1 MSDDLFE
8 NTPTSSGDYD
18 ASSIEV
24 LEGLEPVRRRPGMY
38 IGGTDD
44 RALHHLVAE
53 VLDNAMDEAVAGHA
67 TRIELRLDEGNR
79 VVVSDNGRG
88 IPVGEHPKY
97 PGKSTLEVILSTLH
111 SGGKFSGKAYA
122 TSGGLHGVGVSVVN
136 ALSSDTRVEVARDK
150 QLYAQKFSRGET
162 LGPIEQLGPTPNRRG
177 TTVSFVPDTEIF
189 GDRQFNPKKLF
200 KLARSKAYLFAGV
213 EIRWKCAP
221 SLTSDDIPAEAVFK
235 FPGGLADHLAEQ
247 LGGRECVTAQPFAG
261 TQDFPDEAGR
271 VEWAIA
277 WPLYSDGST
286 SWYCNT
292 VPTPDG
298 GTHVQGL
305 RAALTKALRA
315 FGELTGAKKAKD
327 LTADDVMVGAEVM
340 LSVFIRDPQFQSQT
354 KDRLTSPEAARL
366 VENAVRDHFDH
377 FLSDNMERGKALLGQ
392 VMERMDER
400 LRRKQ
405 EREIKRKTATNAK
418 KLRLPGKLTDCSG
431 EGEGETELFIVEGDS
446 AGGSAKQARNR
457 KTQAILP
464 IRGKILNVASA
475 TADKIRANSEIADLT
490 LAMGCG
496 TRKDCEPENLRYDRI
511 IIMTDADVDGAHI
524 RTLLLTFFYRQTRE
538 LIERGHI
545 YIAQPPLYKATR
557 GRSELYLKDER
568 ALEDYLLDGG
578 IEDAV
583 FTTQD
588 GTTHAG
594 QDLLAILHQ
603 SREIVNAI
611 NNLNTRYNRN
621 LVEQAAIVGGLDP
634 EGIANP
640 DRSGETLKRVA
651 NRLDRI
657 SDELERGWTGEVTD
671 EEALAFSRTV
681 RGVTET
687 HHIDRA
693 LLQSADARKLRQ
705 LADRL
710 DELFG
715 GVPTLAR
722 KGDTIN
728 IFGPASLFKAV
739 TDAGRKGVSMQ
750 RYKGLGEMNAEQL
763 WETTLDPNARTL
775 LRVEI
780 DQTDEADQIFT
791 ALMGDLV
798 EPRRDFIQDNALN
811 VSNLDV

>member
-67 TRIELRLDEGNR
+67 SRIEIRLEEGNK
-79 VVVSDNGRG
+79 VTISDNGRG
-88 IPVGEHPKY
+88 IPVAEHPKY
-97 PGKSTLEVILSTLH
+97 PGKSTLEVILTTLH

-136 ALSSDTRVEVARDK
+136 ALSDYTRVEVARDK
-150 QLYAQKFSRGET
+150 QLFAQEFSKGHPTGKLQE
-162 LGPIEQLGPTPNRRG
+162 LGATPNRRG
-177 TTVSFVPDTEIF
+177 TTVTFTPDAEIF
-189 GDRQFNPKKLF
+189 GDRAFKPKRLF

-213 EIRWKCAP
+213 EIRWKCAET
-221 SLTSDDIPAEAVFK
+221 LVSDDVPAEAVFK

-261 TQDFPDEAGR
+261 NQDFPDEQGR

-277 WPLYSDGST
+277 WPLFSDGST

-298 GTHVQGL
+298 GTHEQGL
-305 RAALTKALRA
+305 RAALTKGLRA
-315 FGELTGAKKAKD
+315 FGELTGTKKAKD
-327 LTADDVMVGAEVM
+327 ITADDVMNGAEVM

-354 KDRLTSPEAARL
+354 KDRLTSPEAVRL

-377 FLSDNMERGKALLGQ
+377 FLSDNMDRGKALLGQ

-431 EGEGETELFIVEGDS
+431 EGDGETELFIVEGDS

-475 TADKIRANSEIADLT
+475 TADKIRANSEIADLS

-496 TRKDCEPENLRYDRI
+496 TRKDCDAENLRYDRI

-524 RTLLLTFFYRQTRE
+524 ATLLMTFFFQEMTDVVRN
-538 LIERGHI
+538 GHL
-545 YIAQPPLYKATR
+545 YLAQPPLYRLTAGKESRYAR
-557 GRSELYLKDER
+557 DDEHR
-568 ALEDYLLDGG
+568 
-578 IEDAV
+578 
-583 FTTQD
+583 
-588 GTTHAG
+588 
-594 QDLLAILHQ
+594 
-603 SREIVNAI
+603 
-611 NNLNTRYNRN
+611 
-621 LVEQAAIVGGLDP
+621 
-634 EGIANP
+634 
-640 DRSGETLKRVA
+640 K
-651 NRLDRI
+651 
-657 SDELERGWTGEVTD
+657 ELEETVFKGKKVEV
-671 EEALAFSRTV
+671 
-681 RGVTET
+681 
-687 HHIDRA
+687 
-693 LLQSADARKLRQ
+693 
-705 LADRL
+705 
-710 DELFG
+710 
-715 GVPTLAR
+715 
-722 KGDTIN
+722 
-728 IFGPASLFKAV
+728 
-739 TDAGRKGVSMQ
+739 GRF
-750 RYKGLGEMNAEQL
+750 KGLGEMNPQQL
-763 WETTLDPNARTL
+763 RETTMNPETRSLIRITL
-775 LRVEI
+775 PPEFEDRAKVKELV
-780 DQTDEADQIFT
+780 DQ
-791 ALMGDLV
+791 LMGRNP
-798 EPRRDFIQDNALN
+798 EHRFNFIQNNAGEF
-811 VSNLDV
+811 DREMIDA